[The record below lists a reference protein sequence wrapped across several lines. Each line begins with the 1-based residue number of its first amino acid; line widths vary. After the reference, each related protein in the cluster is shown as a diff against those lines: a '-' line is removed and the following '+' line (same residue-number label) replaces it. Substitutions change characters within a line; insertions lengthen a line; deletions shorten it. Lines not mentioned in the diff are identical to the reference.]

1 MSQRVSTKARED
13 NTRYIDFDIQD
24 EGTNIVKASMSSA
37 TMDLIDDKTGAT
49 INSRTSVDV
58 LADITAGGHFR
69 FLLTAAD
76 NPIVDTD
83 SDLTEETHVMKINVV
98 ATVSGNTV
106 NLVDEIYI
114 TVEALRH
121 T

>member
-1 MSQRVSTKARED
+1 MSQRLTTEARED
-13 NTRYIDFDIQD
+13 NSRYIDFDIQD
-24 EGTNIVKASMSSA
+24 EGTNIPKSSMTSA
-37 TMDLIDDKTGAT
+37 TMNLILDKTGAT
-49 INSRTSVDV
+49 INSRTDIDV
-58 LADITAGGHFR
+58 LASIDTDGHFR

-76 NPIVDTD
+76 NVIVSTD
-83 SDLTEETHVMKINVV
+83 DDLSEEIHVMKIAVE

-114 TVEALRH
+114 RVEALRH